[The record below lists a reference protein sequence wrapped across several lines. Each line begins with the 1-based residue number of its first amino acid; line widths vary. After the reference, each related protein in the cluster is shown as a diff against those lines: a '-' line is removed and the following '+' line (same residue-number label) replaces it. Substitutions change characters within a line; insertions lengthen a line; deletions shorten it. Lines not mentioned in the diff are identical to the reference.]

1 MQQVWAYTLPVLQY
15 RPVQDPRNSGG
26 ALSDFVRQDRIVAL
40 LDERPFASVRDL
52 QKLIGVSG
60 ATIRRD
66 IEKLNDAGRARKVYG
81 GVAAVERGTR
91 TAALPFVENRDIAV
105 AAKRA
110 IAREAERLVQ
120 DGTAIMIHGGSTCF
134 HFGCRIAHRNLR
146 VFTNSMPLAAYLSE
160 YGTCLLTVGGGD
172 LHRDPGI
179 LYDVSDHLSRFYAAQ
194 FFVGALGVSDQGIL
208 EQHPLL
214 VRLADEMSRT
224 ASEVILLADS
234 RKFSVRPPTVALPFS
249 RISRVVTDDGL
260 SDAHARMLE
269 RAGVEVI
276 VAQIEREP

>member
-1 MQQVWAYTLPVLQY
+1 MQQVRAYTLPVLQC
-15 RPVQDPRNSGG
+15 RPVQEPRNSGG

-110 IAREAERLVQ
+110 IAREAERLATLLESARAQARTNGSLVIWRPMPQGFRFEGLPQGVKMPGQWLQTAVTVQ
-120 DGTAIMIHGGSTCF
+120 PATPVVLGPEPLIPRQTITLSLPDG
-134 HFGCRIAHRNLR
+134 
-146 VFTNSMPLAAYLSE
+146 NSPPLQL
-160 YGTCLLTVGGGD
+160 
-172 LHRDPGI
+172 
-179 LYDVSDHLSRFYAAQ
+179 
-194 FFVGALGVSDQGIL
+194 
-208 EQHPLL
+208 
-214 VRLADEMSRT
+214 
-224 ASEVILLADS
+224 
-234 RKFSVRPPTVALPFS
+234 
-249 RISRVVTDDGL
+249 VTDGL
-260 SDAHARMLE
+260 RPFKVQSLQGSR
-269 RAGVEVI
+269 
-276 VAQIEREP
+276 P

>member
-1 MQQVWAYTLPVLQY
+1 M
-15 RPVQDPRNSGG
+15 
-26 ALSDFVRQDRIVAL
+26 SDFERQEKIVLL

-52 QKLIGVSG
+52 QHLIGVSG

-81 GVAAVERGTR
+81 GVAAIERGTR
-91 TAALPFVENRDIAV
+91 TASLPFVENRDIAV

-110 IAREAERLVQ
+110 IAREAERLVH
-120 DGTAIMIHGGSTCF
+120 DGSAIIVHGGSTCF
-134 HFGCRIAHRNLR
+134 HFGCRIANRNLR
-146 VFTNSMPLAAYLSE
+146 VFTNSMPLAAYLAE
-160 YGTCLLTVGGGD
+160 TGTCQLTVGGGD
-172 LHRDPGI
+172 LHREPGI
-179 LYDVSDHLSRFYAAQ
+179 LYDVSVESHRFYAAQ
-194 FFVGALGVSDQGIL
+194 FFVGALGVSEQGIL

-214 VRLADEMSRT
+214 VRLADEMSRA

-234 RKFSVRPPTVALPFS
+234 RKFSIRPPTVTLPFS

-260 SDAHARMLE
+260 SDANARMLE

-276 VAQIEREP
+276 IAQIEREQ